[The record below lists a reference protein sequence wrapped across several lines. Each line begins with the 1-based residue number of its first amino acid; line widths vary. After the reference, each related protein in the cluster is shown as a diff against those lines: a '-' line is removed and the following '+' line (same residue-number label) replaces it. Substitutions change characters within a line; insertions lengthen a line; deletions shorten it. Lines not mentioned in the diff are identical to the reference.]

1 MTKDQILDDLKFAR
15 DLAEQ
20 GANTPLLGG
29 RIGLMWGCLLVP
41 TLLIHG
47 LTLMEVISMPPEYI
61 GAVWCV
67 FGISGGLLTFLL
79 GRRLDNKPGV
89 NSAINKVEQATWT
102 ATTLMLFGLALGVA
116 YSVIVFGKPY
126 WLYDIILAVAFGTYV
141 INYYVLAKLSGLTR
155 LYIPMLIG
163 LALMVFMIINL
174 GEPYIYV
181 VAAFGVLLTAV
192 IPALISLKHEPKNV

>member
-1 MTKDQILDDLKFAR
+1 MTQILDDLKYAR
-15 DLAEQ
+15 ELAEQ

-41 TLLIHG
+41 TLLFHG
-47 LTLMEVISMPPEYI
+47 LTLMEVVSVPKQYI
-61 GAVWCV
+61 GIVWLI

-79 GRRLDNKPGV
+79 GRKLDDKAGA

-102 ATTLMLFGLALGVA
+102 ATALMLFGLAIGVA

-141 INYYVLAKLSGLTR
+141 VNYYVLAKLSGLKR

-163 LALMVFMIINL
+163 FALMVFMIINL
-174 GEPYIYV
+174 GQPYIYV
-181 VAAFGVLLTAV
+181 VAAIGVLFTAV
-192 IPALISLKHEPKNV
+192 IPALISLKHEPKNA

>member
-1 MTKDQILDDLKFAR
+1 MTQILDDLKYAR
-15 DLAEQ
+15 ELAEQ

-41 TLLIHG
+41 TLLFHG
-47 LTLMEVISMPPEYI
+47 LTLMEVVSVPKQYI
-61 GAVWCV
+61 GIVWLI

-79 GRRLDNKPGV
+79 GRKLDDKAGA

-102 ATTLMLFGLALGVA
+102 ATALMLFGLAIGVA

-141 INYYVLAKLSGLTR
+141 VNYYVLTKLSGLKR

-163 LALMVFMIINL
+163 FALMVFMIINL
-174 GEPYIYV
+174 GQPYIYV
-181 VAAFGVLLTAV
+181 VAAIGVLFTAV
-192 IPALISLKHEPKNV
+192 IPALISLKHEPKNA

>member
-1 MTKDQILDDLKFAR
+1 MTQILDDLKYAR
-15 DLAEQ
+15 ELAEQ

-41 TLLIHG
+41 TLLFHG
-47 LTLMEVISMPPEYI
+47 LTLMEVVSVPKQYI
-61 GAVWCV
+61 GIVWFI

-79 GRRLDNKPGV
+79 GRKLDDKAGA

-102 ATTLMLFGLALGVA
+102 ATALMLFGLAIGVA

-141 INYYVLAKLSGLTR
+141 VNYYVLTKLSGLKR

-163 LALMVFMIINL
+163 FALMVFMIINL
-174 GEPYIYV
+174 GQPYIYV
-181 VAAFGVLLTAV
+181 VAAIGVLFTAV
-192 IPALISLKHEPKNV
+192 IPALISLKHEPKNA